1 MHVLFKLLFSGLNVV
16 WRLLL
21 LKHALNVFTG
31 DLQDSL
37 EFSRVF
43 QLYVF
48 CLSLEESQEF
58 WILRNHL
65 HFLLGG
71 AVTMSEHCY
80 YGS

>member
-1 MHVLFKLLFSGLNVV
+1 MFSGLNVV

-58 WILRNHL
+58 RILRNHL
-65 HFLLGG
+65 HFLLGS